1 MKGEN
6 LIKKFR
12 IILILLFAGVWASCV
27 QTIENPNAA
36 SPNIK
41 IFSPKTGDTIA
52 VGKTEIVY
60 DAAPG
65 LGSHGIDR
73 LEIFLNGKSVKVQGL
88 TEEGRLPTL
97 FLEVDSSYIGQK
109 IRYYVSV
116 YNKERKAKASPEQ
129 KDILVVKYN
138 KPPRAPEHLM
148 LQKISKT
155 EALLVW
161 DDSATTEEKYEVW
174 RRDGGDGTYRVI
186 RTLPRNS
193 TNYRDIG
200 ISEYVTYYY
209 KVRAVNAFG
218 ASPFSNEVNSGGAA
232 GSPPTNLTAQAL
244 GASIVQLD
252 WIDNSSAENGF
263 KVQRRVLDTDSW
275 STIVILPPNTEEYF
289 DQGLSPNT
297 TYRYRVGAFTS
308 NSEAYSSE
316 VVVTTKRMDISPPSN
331 LIADFSPE
339 DAGVKITWS
348 DNTNLENGTII
359 ERKTGLSG
367 KYQQIGVT
375 GQDATQ
381 YIDSDVATN
390 TIYYYRARYSTTE
403 GFFTPYS
410 NEDSAYVPEV
420 PLKAPSNLEIIE
432 FVPNKVYGLFW
443 TNNAPTED
451 GIELWKR
458 VEGDTYHSAYKVFPP
473 RTHAYNDTLTDGT
486 KIYYYKVRAFLGD
499 KYSAF
504 SNEVSTAGGSG
515 IFRPTNLVATV
526 VPNQL
531 AVDLTWVDNSN
542 NELGFEIERRMSGS
556 TEFKRIA
563 IVGPNV
569 QFYRDQTDG
578 LYRGSTY
585 DYRVRAYNA
594 TEFSEYS
601 NIYTVTIPY

>member
-1 MKGEN
+1 
-6 LIKKFR
+6 
-12 IILILLFAGVWASCV
+12 
-27 QTIENPNAA
+27 
-36 SPNIK
+36 
-41 IFSPKTGDTIA
+41 
-52 VGKTEIVY
+52 
-60 DAAPG
+60 
-65 LGSHGIDR
+65 
-73 LEIFLNGKSVKVQGL
+73 
-88 TEEGRLPTL
+88 
-97 FLEVDSSYIGQK
+97 
-109 IRYYVSV
+109 
-116 YNKERKAKASPEQ
+116 
-129 KDILVVKYN
+129 
-138 KPPRAPEHLM
+138 
-148 LQKISKT
+148 
-155 EALLVW
+155 VW

-420 PLKAPSNLEIIE
+420 PLKAPSI
-432 FVPNKVYGLFW
+432 
-443 TNNAPTED
+443 
-451 GIELWKR
+451 
-458 VEGDTYHSAYKVFPP
+458 
-473 RTHAYNDTLTDGT
+473 
-486 KIYYYKVRAFLGD
+486 
-499 KYSAF
+499 
-504 SNEVSTAGGSG
+504 
-515 IFRPTNLVATV
+515 
-526 VPNQL
+526 
-531 AVDLTWVDNSN
+531 
-542 NELGFEIERRMSGS
+542 
-556 TEFKRIA
+556 
-563 IVGPNV
+563 
-569 QFYRDQTDG
+569 
-578 LYRGSTY
+578 
-585 DYRVRAYNA
+585 
-594 TEFSEYS
+594 
-601 NIYTVTIPY
+601 